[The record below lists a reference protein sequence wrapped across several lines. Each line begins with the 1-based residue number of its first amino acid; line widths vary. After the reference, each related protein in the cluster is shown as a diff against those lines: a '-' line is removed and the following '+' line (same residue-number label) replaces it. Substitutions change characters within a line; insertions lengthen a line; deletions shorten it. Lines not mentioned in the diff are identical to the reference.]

1 MPNLDVNTVFM
12 VTINIEAMLGLLLLF
27 AWVQNLS
34 IRGVG
39 WWGCAHLMR
48 ASSVVLFGLHGSIP
62 DAISIDIANSLLFL
76 SYAVTWTGARMFD
89 DREPL
94 PIPVVFGA
102 FLWLSAGWLPS
113 FHGAME
119 LRFLIASGIITAY
132 LWLTAYEFW
141 RSRAEALVSRWPAIS
156 LLFAQGLLFLMRTP
170 LAAGLPWTPTDQ
182 LFESVWPT
190 VLSFEALLLTIA
202 IAFILLA
209 MAKERIE
216 QLHKVAAMMDP
227 LTGIANRRA
236 FFQEGAKL
244 MSRNAVAKSALLA
257 IDLDDFKTINDRFG
271 HRLGDRVLQTFA
283 QVATEV
289 VGGCGLVA
297 RLGGEEFAVA
307 LADAERERALSTA
320 ERIRRRFADAA
331 ATVDGQAVNATLSV
345 GVGLGGGKVK
355 LEDLLA
361 QADQALYR
369 AKKHGRNRAELG
381 VLEPTS
387 ERDNAMPP
395 SFAEAR
401 SAA

>member
-1 MPNLDVNTVFM
+1 MPNLDINTVFM

-89 DREPL
+89 GREPL

-102 FLWLSAGWLPS
+102 ALWLSAGWLPS

-119 LRFLIASGIITAY
+119 LRFLIASGIITSY

-141 RSRAEALVSRWPAIS
+141 RGRAEALVSRWPAIS

-170 LAAGLPWTPTDQ
+170 LAAGLPWTSADQ

-236 FFQEGAKL
+236 FFQEGEKL
-244 MSRNAVAKSALLA
+244 MSGNALGNGALLA
-257 IDLDDFKTINDRFG
+257 IDSR
-271 HRLGDRVLQTFA
+271 
-283 QVATEV
+283 
-289 VGGCGLVA
+289 
-297 RLGGEEFAVA
+297 
-307 LADAERERALSTA
+307 
-320 ERIRRRFADAA
+320 
-331 ATVDGQAVNATLSV
+331 
-345 GVGLGGGKVK
+345 
-355 LEDLLA
+355 
-361 QADQALYR
+361 
-369 AKKHGRNRAELG
+369 
-381 VLEPTS
+381 
-387 ERDNAMPP
+387 
-395 SFAEAR
+395 
-401 SAA
+401 